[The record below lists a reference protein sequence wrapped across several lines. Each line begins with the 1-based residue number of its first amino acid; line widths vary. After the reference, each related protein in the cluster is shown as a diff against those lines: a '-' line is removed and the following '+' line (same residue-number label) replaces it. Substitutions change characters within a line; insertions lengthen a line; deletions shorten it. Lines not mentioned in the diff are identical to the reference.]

1 MPSSATLIFMVVF
14 CLESLAAMLQNG
26 FVVTVLGR
34 EWVRCQGLP
43 ASDMIVTCLAASR
56 FCLHGI
62 GILNNFLAF
71 FEFCYQVNYVAFF
84 WNFLNNF
91 TVWLTAWLAIF
102 YCVKIS
108 SFSHAA
114 FFWLKWRI
122 SRLVPRLLVGSLII
136 CGLSTTSLAIEQ
148 AVTVEMSTFL
158 GPRGNC
164 TADRTTLT
172 FSQYYF
178 LCNAGFMWFIPFL
191 LFLVSIFLL
200 MFSLCRHMEQMRD
213 CRPGPLNC
221 RIQAHSM
228 ALKSLAFFLIFY
240 TAYFLSLII
249 SVMRLTTVQS
259 HWHWVREVLTYAG
272 IYLHSL
278 ILVLSS
284 PKLRKALK
292 TRF

>member
-1 MPSSATLIFMVVF
+1 MPSSATLIFMVIF

-43 ASDMIVTCLAASR
+43 VSDMIVTCLAASR

-71 FEFCYQVNYVAFF
+71 FEFCYQVNYITFF

-91 TVWLTAWLAIF
+91 TVWLMAWLAIF

-108 SFSHAA
+108 SFSHSV

-122 SRLVPRLLVGSLII
+122 PRLVPRLLVGSLII

-148 AVTVEMSTFL
+148 AVTVEMSTSL

-178 LCNAGFMWFIPFL
+178 LCNAGFMWFVPFL

-213 CRPGPLNC
+213 
-221 RIQAHSM
+221 
-228 ALKSLAFFLIFY
+228 
-240 TAYFLSLII
+240 
-249 SVMRLTTVQS
+249 RLQ
-259 HWHWVREVLTYAG
+259 
-272 IYLHSL
+272 
-278 ILVLSS
+278 
-284 PKLRKALK
+284 LR
-292 TRF
+292 